1 MLQSVDVLIVGDVL
15 QDVRVGSTMALDSLE
30 FGQANL
36 VNCGE
41 LVVGQGLNVEKGTKP
56 ILHSSWELEPFS

>member
-1 MLQSVDVLIVGDVL
+1 MGDVL
-15 QDVRVGSTMALDSLE
+15 QDVRVGSTMALDYLK

-41 LVVGQGLNVEKGTKP
+41 LVAGQGLNVEEGTKP
-56 ILHSSWELEPFS
+56 ILHSSWELELFS

>member
-41 LVVGQGLNVEKGTKP
+41 LVADQGLNVEKGTKP
-56 ILHSSWELEPFS
+56 ILHSSWKLEPFS